1 MKPAKQLRHTARHWV
16 CLALL
21 LASAPLLPPT
31 QAQPSREVMAVRR
44 IEAGFIYNFIRFTT
58 WPNNQAE
65 DAPIRIGVI
74 GETLSADLLIRQL
87 DGKICGKH
95 KLSIRHVHVN
105 DPLTDLE
112 VLFVMKRSETDEG
125 DILRKLG
132 KSPVLTIGESDTFL
146 AEGGMIRL
154 FERKDSLRFALNLKA
169 AREVGITLSSQLA
182 DLASPEPK

>member
-1 MKPAKQLRHTARHWV
+1 MKPAKQLRHAALRWV

-21 LASAPLLPPT
+21 LAGMPVLPPI

-44 IEAGFIYNFIRFTT
+44 IEAGFVYNFIRFTT

-65 DAPIRIGVI
+65 DAPIRIVVVGDA
-74 GETLSADLLIRQL
+74 LSAELMIREL

-95 KLSIRHVHVN
+95 KLSVRHLPAGE
-105 DPLTDLE
+105 PLTGLE
-112 VLFVMKRSETDEG
+112 VLFVMKRSESDVGEL
-125 DILRKLG
+125 LRKLG
-132 KSPVLTIGESDTFL
+132 KSPVLTIGESETFL

-154 FERKDSLRFALNLKA
+154 YERKDSIRFTLNLKA
-169 AREVGITLSSQLA
+169 AREAGITLSSQLA